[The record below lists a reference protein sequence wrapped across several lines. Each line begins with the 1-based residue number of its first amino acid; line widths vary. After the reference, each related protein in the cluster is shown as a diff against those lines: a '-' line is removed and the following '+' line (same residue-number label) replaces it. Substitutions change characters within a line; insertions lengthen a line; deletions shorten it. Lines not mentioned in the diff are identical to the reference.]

1 MEIKLAD
8 YLKIETDI
16 PLQYVEKFN
25 FSWKPGCHAL
35 LKLEGYLDR
44 RIPWDAGTS
53 YNSRIKIWLENERG
67 TTIIYHGYTMEAE
80 IREEGKTNHVFLEA
94 MSASCL
100 LDRNIGSRSF
110 QDTAKTYGEAVR
122 EMVEADG
129 GQLIRNRESDKE
141 INAPVI
147 RYEETTKVYIK

>member
-110 QDTAKTYGEAVR
+110 QDTASLQSAWENVWGSVLSLTWKQENQTCGLA
-122 EMVEADG
+122 
-129 GQLIRNRESDKE
+129 
-141 INAPVI
+141 
-147 RYEETTKVYIK
+147 